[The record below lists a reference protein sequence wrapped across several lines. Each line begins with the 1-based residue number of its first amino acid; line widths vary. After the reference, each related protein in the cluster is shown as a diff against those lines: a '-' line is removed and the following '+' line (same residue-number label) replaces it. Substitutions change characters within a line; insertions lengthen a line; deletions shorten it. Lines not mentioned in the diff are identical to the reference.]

1 MATTEARLPRHPI
14 NWFIRGA
21 VVILAVTGLAKLWSV
36 SAPGKMLLVADPITG
51 LAFGRLLLLVGLA
64 ELALAAVCVFGRSPR
79 LKLVLIAW
87 LATNF
92 VVYRLGL
99 WWMGWKKPCGC
110 LGNLTDAL
118 HLSPQSVELIIKILL
133 AYLLAGS
140 YALLLWQWRASGPNV
155 KKGSSQTDH
164 QAEGDKDEMAPD
176 AEQQA

>member
-1 MATTEARLPRHPI
+1 MVREGQIGKATSEGRLLRLATC
-14 NWFIRGA
+14 WFVGGA
-21 VVILAVTGLAKLWSV
+21 VVVLAVTGLAKLWSV

-118 HLSPQSVELIIKILL
+118 HLSPQT
-133 AYLLAGS
+133 A
-140 YALLLWQWRASGPNV
+140 ALEITPTA
-155 KKGSSQTDH
+155 
-164 QAEGDKDEMAPD
+164 
-176 AEQQA
+176 